1 MGKAKGEKQFAISKH
16 RRDDTKMGFKQMGKD
31 TDWINL
37 AQDTDSVLAV
47 LNMVTNHAPWTS
59 LE

>member
-1 MGKAKGEKQFAISKH
+1 MGKAEGKKN
-16 RRDDTKMGFKQMGKD
+16 TKMGFKQMGKD

-37 AQDTDSVLAV
+37 AQDTDSVLA
-47 LNMVTNHAPWTS
+47 LLHMVTNLAPWTN